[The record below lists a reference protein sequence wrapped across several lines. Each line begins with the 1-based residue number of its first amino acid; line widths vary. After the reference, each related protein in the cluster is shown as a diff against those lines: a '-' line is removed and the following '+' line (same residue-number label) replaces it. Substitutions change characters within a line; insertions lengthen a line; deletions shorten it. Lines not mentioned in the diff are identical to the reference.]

1 MSNQALHTTIRQV
14 VEKHGQEILSD
25 LRLMYILSDYGAF
38 DKLSNEHAIVKDLQT
53 QGYGQLLLNCKNNPD
68 TDWQTEAGVFIN
80 DFLTAHPNYDS
91 AEVLY
96 ICDSI
101 AYGVD
106 ILPESSIRK
115 NGGAPKQS
123 SSSSPIDYAAELK
136 RLQNEFLSLLKSSI
150 VIPEGKFFKKPSGYY
165 PIDAQNMLY
174 FLEKKICMLG
184 QELGQDLA
192 SWCKTEKQ
200 RVLDENTHP
209 IRPQRLGLISA
220 IAVPSIIVI
229 VLMASLISFIGARK
243 SVSAFNHAITRA
255 DSLLQAKDFTSA
267 IDVYKLA
274 GDSYQESYNNHKF
287 KKKAKTGI
295 QKASLSLAESCM
307 REIQPLYKAGNYYEA
322 LLILNSLPDDLDC
335 SSDKKVAKDLAS
347 MRTDVVSNCEI
358 LLTSEIDS
366 FVNSISK
373 NKGKLSNE
381 TLERIDYLL
390 TVDPS
395 NYWLN
400 FIKNKSAAK

>member
-1 MSNQALHTTIRQV
+1 M
-14 VEKHGQEILSD
+14 
-25 LRLMYILSDYGAF
+25 
-38 DKLSNEHAIVKDLQT
+38 
-53 QGYGQLLLNCKNNPD
+53 
-68 TDWQTEAGVFIN
+68 
-80 DFLTAHPNYDS
+80 
-91 AEVLY
+91 
-96 ICDSI
+96 
-101 AYGVD
+101 
-106 ILPESSIRK
+106 
-115 NGGAPKQS
+115 
-123 SSSSPIDYAAELK
+123 
-136 RLQNEFLSLLKSSI
+136 
-150 VIPEGKFFKKPSGYY
+150 
-165 PIDAQNMLY
+165 
-174 FLEKKICMLG
+174 
-184 QELGQDLA
+184 GQDLA

-220 IAVPSIIVI
+220 IAVPSIIVV

-243 SVSAFNHAITRA
+243 AVSAFNHAISRA
-255 DSLLQAKDFTSA
+255 DSLLQAKDFTTA

-295 QKASLSLAESCM
+295 QKASVSLAESCL
-307 REIQPLYKAGNYYEA
+307 REVQPLYKAGDYYEA

-373 NKGKLSNE
+373 SKGKLSNE
-381 TLERIDYLL
+381 ILERIDYLL

-400 FIKNKSAAK
+400 FIKNKSSDK

>member
-1 MSNQALHTTIRQV
+1 MSNLSLHTTIRQV
-14 VEKHGQEILSD
+14 INKHGQEILSGF
-25 LRLMYILSDYGAF
+25 RLIYILSDYGAF
-38 DKLSNEHAIVKDLQT
+38 DKLTDEHAIVKDLQK
-53 QGYGQLLLNCKNNPD
+53 QGYGKLLLECKNSSD
-68 TDWQTEAGVFIN
+68 SDWQSKVGAFIN
-80 DFLTAHPNYDS
+80 DFFVAHACYDS
-91 AEVLY
+91 AEVIY

-101 AYGVD
+101 AYGAGL
-106 ILPESSIRK
+106 LPEASVRE

-136 RLQNEFLSLLKSSI
+136 KLQNEFLVLLKSSI

-165 PIDAQNMLY
+165 PIDIQNKLY

-184 QELGQDLA
+184 QELGQDLV

-200 RVLDENTHP
+200 SVLDENTHP
-209 IRPQRLGLISA
+209 ITSQRLGLISA
-220 IAVPSIIVI
+220 IAVPSIIAV
-229 VLMASLISFIGARK
+229 VLMVSFVSFIGARK
-243 SVSAFNHAITRA
+243 SVSAFNQTMSRA
-255 DSLLQAKDFTSA
+255 DSLLQAKDFASA

-295 QKASLSLAESCM
+295 QKASVSLAESCL
-307 REIQPLYKAGNYYEA
+307 REIQPLYRAGDYYGA
-322 LLILNSLPDDLDC
+322 LLILNSLPDDFDC
-335 SSDKKVAKDLAS
+335 SSDKKIAKDLAS

-358 LLTSEIDS
+358 LLTYEIDS
-366 FVNSISK
+366 FVSSISK

-381 TLERIDYLL
+381 ILERIDYLL

-400 FIKNKSAAK
+400 FIKNKSSDK